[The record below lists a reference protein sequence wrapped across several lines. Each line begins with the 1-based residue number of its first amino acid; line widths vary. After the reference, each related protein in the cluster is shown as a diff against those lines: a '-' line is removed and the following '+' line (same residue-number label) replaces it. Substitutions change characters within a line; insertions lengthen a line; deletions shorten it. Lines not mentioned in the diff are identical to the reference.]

1 MVEYP
6 KNSRGSWSASL
17 WSQTKVFQI
26 SFLISSFLLI
36 IMWIV
41 GRLVWGCISF
51 IRFGIWV
58 IKLLNLCLWVLILDV
73 DICVFFSG
81 FNCNLLMISACCTLI
96 YEPNLLKNAFFY
108 IFGSNMS
115 LLKFTWKMDWF
126 QNRLSQRRFFP
137 WNSSFR
143 KMTSDPK
150 LSLSKFFLNLK
161 NTWKSSLQKTTFR

>member
-26 SFLISSFLLI
+26 SFLTSSFLLI

-73 DICVFFSG
+73 DICVFFSS

-96 YEPNLLKNAFFY
+96 YEPNLLKMHFF
-108 IFGSNMS
+108 IFLGQTWVFWS
-115 LLKFTWKMDWF
+115 LLEKWTDSKIVFLKDDFSHEIRLLERWLLI
-126 QNRLSQRRFFP
+126 QNCLC
-137 WNSSFR
+137 
-143 KMTSDPK
+143 
-150 LSLSKFFLNLK
+150 LNF
-161 NTWKSSLQKTTFR
+161 S